1 MALLFGEDWW
11 LRVPPEPGAAKPRD
25 SMRGEPPL
33 GRGAEPRASLRVEAT
48 SAQRGRQSQCDRAAF
63 HLRCGAAIRA
73 LAEEAIMR
81 TRRNEWARLHT
92 SEPGVD
98 LEQQLRHE
106 LQYGRNTKTAS
117 CLAYLLVEMR
127 QGTRGE
133 PSEPS
138 PCYEHHGDGV
148 EKSALARV
156 ARPGRPMGGLSGHA
170 K

>member
-81 TRRNEWARLHT
+81 TRRNEWARL
-92 SEPGVD
+92 P
-98 LEQQLRHE
+98 R
-106 LQYGRNTKTAS
+106 GRAS
-117 CLAYLLVEMR
+117 CLASR
-127 QGTRGE
+127 RGDFC
-133 PSEPS
+133 P
-138 PCYEHHGDGV
+138 
-148 EKSALARV
+148 AR
-156 ARPGRPMGGLSGHA
+156 ASISM
-170 K
+170 